1 MPGGCIV
8 VHGGAGKLASESSVT
23 ACAQAAKVG
32 AALLRNGASAVDAVE
47 VAIKI
52 LEDVEEFD
60 AGTGAYPNLHGE
72 IELDAGIM
80 AAAPARG
87 ASVAAVRSVKHPI
100 TLARRVLEETNL
112 SCVVGSGAELL
123 ADMFKL
129 ERGSVDTEARRT
141 LYETV
146 RATLLSRNR
155 RRFEGIPP
163 IHRNAFLEQILIDGR
178 LDDSMLLNLGDT
190 VGAVAVDGMGYA
202 AAGSSTGGSLMKW
215 PGRIGS
221 AAFQGAGFYAGP
233 GGAAA
238 ATGHGE
244 SLIIHDVCRHV
255 VNLMNDGAE
264 AQSAVNLVLTQIN
277 ALPGGAKRV
286 GIIAVDSAGRPGAA
300 VNIQDGLPNA
310 SADAEAVRV
319 VSPNRLILLP
329 AIPLRERAS

>member
-1 MPGGCIV
+1 M
-8 VHGGAGKLASESSVT
+8 
-23 ACAQAAKVG
+23 
-32 AALLRNGASAVDAVE
+32 LRNGASAVDAVE
-47 VAIKI
+47 AAIRI

-80 AAAPARG
+80 AATHARG

-112 SCVVGSGAELL
+112 ASVVGFGAELL
-123 ADMFKL
+123 ADLFKL
-129 ERGSVDTEARRT
+129 ERGSVETTARRE
-141 LYETV
+141 LFEAV
-146 RATLLSRNR
+146 RAKFLSREER
-155 RRFEGIPP
+155 QFEGISP
-163 IHRNAFLEQILIDGR
+163 IHRNAFLEQVLIDGR
-178 LDDSMLLNLGDT
+178 LDDSMLNLGDT
-190 VGAVAVDGMGYA
+190 VGAVAVDAMGDA

-255 VNLMNDGAE
+255 VDLMNDGAE
-264 AQSAVNLVLTQIN
+264 AQSAVNVVLGKIN
-277 ALPGGAKRV
+277 MLPSGAKRV
-286 GIIAVDSAGRPGAA
+286 GIIAVDSMGRPGAA
-300 VNIQDGLPNA
+300 VNIRDGLPNA
-310 SADAEAVRV
+310 SVDAETGQAL
-319 VSPNRLILLP
+319 SPNRCILLP
-329 AIPLRERAS
+329 AVPLREQAS